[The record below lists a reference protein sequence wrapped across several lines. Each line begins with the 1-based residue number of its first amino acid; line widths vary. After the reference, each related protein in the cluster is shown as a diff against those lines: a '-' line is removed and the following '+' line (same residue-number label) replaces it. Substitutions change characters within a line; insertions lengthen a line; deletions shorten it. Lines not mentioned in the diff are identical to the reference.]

1 MRFDWIAGTG
11 GIGKGEVFRLIGNET
26 LGREESRSAV
36 LTDYKDYCKAHIILS
51 YPARLLPKKVPVF
64 ALGKVGDDDRGNALI
79 GEMEAV
85 GIQTRF
91 LEKSK
96 LPTKY
101 SVCYLYENGNG
112 GNITTCNDACGEVDA
127 AYLLRTLNEIVS
139 FYGGNG
145 LVLAAPEVELKE
157 RMEFLSC
164 AKKNGAMTV
173 ASVLAGEAEEFLD
186 KGYARYCDVLAVNAD
201 EIKALGNG
209 DGERGV
215 RAITEQ
221 NKSAA
226 LIVTAG
232 EKGAICRYGGKIKK
246 IPALKANVVS
256 TAGAGDALLGGMMA
270 GLCGGLEIQEAVR
283 LGAACASFAVESPHT
298 IPEKLNGDAV
308 KRRYI
313 K

>member
-1 MRFDWIAGTG
+1 MKFDWIAGTG
-11 GIGKGEVFRLIGNET
+11 GIGKGEVFRLLGNET

-51 YPARLLPKKVPVF
+51 YPARLLPKEVPVF
-64 ALGKVGDDDRGNALI
+64 ALGKVGCDDRGNALI
-79 GEMEAV
+79 GEMNAV

-91 LEKSK
+91 VEKSK

-101 SVCYLYENGNG
+101 SVCFLYENGNG

-127 AYLLRTLNEIVS
+127 AYLSRALDEIVS
-139 FYGGNG
+139 LYGGNG
-145 LVLAAPEVELKE
+145 LVLAAPEVDLKE
-157 RMEFLSC
+157 RMEFLSY
-164 AKKNGAMTV
+164 AKKAGAATA

-186 KGYARYCDVLAVNAD
+186 KGYARRCDVLSVNAD

-209 DGERGV
+209 DGERGI

-232 EKGAICRYGGKIKK
+232 EKGALCHCGGKIEK
-246 IPALKANVVS
+246 IPALQANVVS
-256 TAGAGDALLGGMMA
+256 TAGAGDALLGGVIV
-270 GLCGGLEIQEAVR
+270 GLCEGLEMKDAVR

-298 IPEKLNGDAV
+298 IPEILNGDAV
-308 KRRYI
+308 KRRYE